1 MKYCVN
7 CGEPISDN
15 ANFCR
20 SCGAPVADNA
30 NFRGAERDFSG
41 TDNTAYSDMD
51 RFLKYERIAWKAG
64 GIISVC
70 ICAAMALYAFVIM
83 IIGVIVAAAGN
94 DVSVVNGA
102 GGNSSGYI
110 LAAAGIATVYYISV
124 VIITVMP
131 LVIVGFKMVGRVD
144 YYRYMMT
151 TDIAQ
156 VRKRCTSVGMII
168 FAAIFNKVAMAFII
182 VNFVKTKTNAAAF
195 DRLEAK
201 KQI

>member
-64 GIISVC
+64 GIFSAC
-70 ICAAMALYAFVIM
+70 LCAVMALYAFVIM

-94 DVSVVNGA
+94 DVSVVGGA
-102 GGNSSGYI
+102 DGNSAGFFM
-110 LAAAGIATVYYISV
+110 AAAGIATVYYIT
-124 VIITVMP
+124 VILITVMP
-131 LVIVGFKMVGRVD
+131 LVIVSFKMVGRVD

-195 DRLEAK
+195 DRLETK

>member
-1 MKYCVN
+1 MKYCVS

-51 RFLKYERIAWKAG
+51 RFLKYERIAWKAS
-64 GIISVC
+64 GIFSAC
-70 ICAAMALYAFVIM
+70 LCAVMALYAFVIM

-94 DVSVVNGA
+94 DVSVVGGA
-102 GGNSSGYI
+102 DGNSAGFFM
-110 LAAAGIATVYYISV
+110 AAAGIATVYYIT
-124 VIITVMP
+124 VILITVMP
-131 LVIVGFKMVGRVD
+131 LVIVSFKMVGRVD

-195 DRLEAK
+195 DRIEAAQK
-201 KQI
+201 N